1 MNEVADE
8 ATAGPLDDVTDS
20 GVFRAVLDGY
30 DAVYDALPNSRVFT
44 EIWGTNAYGADFP
57 DDFAHIGFLTVD
69 EGRHLLQLL
78 RLAATTCSS
87 MLRAVQAAL
96 ACGLLSRPGRRS
108 SASTRRP
115 LVSRRPAGALST

>member
-1 MNEVADE
+1 MNEAADD

-20 GVFRAVLDGY
+20 GVFQAVLDGY

-69 EGRHLLQLL
+69 EGGHLLQLL
-78 RLAATTCSS
+78 RGNEVL
-87 MLRAVQAAL
+87 VDV
-96 ACGLLSRPGRRS
+96 ACGAGGPWPVGCSADRS
-108 SASTRRP
+108 DAHRRRP
-115 LVSRRPAGALST
+115 VGRWSRGGPPAC